1 MKTVW
6 YIDDDKEMIQAVRL
20 MLKMLKFRTISFN
33 DARVAARSLLN
44 GEHPTLI
51 ILDINMPKVSGIEFL
66 TFLRKKETWKGIPVV
81 MLSSE
86 ADDVQVDEALALG
99 ADSYVTKPVMIN
111 ELENAIDQA
120 ITNRL
125 EKLGREESA

>member
-33 DARVAARSLLN
+33 DARAAARSLLN

-125 EKLGREESA
+125 EELGREESA

>member
-125 EKLGREESA
+125 EELGREESA